1 MSFSSFNTVSR
12 IVHEWGCLESL
23 PEEIA
28 LCGLK
33 KAKVLIVT
41 DPGIVAAGIPDRVSS
56 ILSRSGHVCAVF
68 SAIRSD
74 PPMEDARASAAFA
87 KEYKPDLIVGTGGG
101 SSLDIAKLTSA
112 MMTNSGPIER
122 YAGMELIENPGV
134 PLILIPTTSGTGSEV
149 TSICVLSDT
158 ANRIKKGIVSRHLY
172 ARTVLLDPELTIGL
186 PPRITAITG
195 MDALVHAIE
204 SYTGRRATPFTDGL
218 NIEAI
223 HAIGCN
229 LRRAYVNGSD
239 QEARKA
245 MLYASCMAGMAF
257 SNTQNALDHA
267 LALALGGRYHLPHGL
282 LTAFICPWVMEFN
295 LGAAREKFIRIASAL
310 GEDGNRDGALG
321 PGGAAVE
328 AVRSLLRDLN
338 ISTRPSDYGV
348 RMDEFA
354 DIAKATVGAARLISN
369 NPREVTEKDVV
380 GLLEANW

>member
-1 MSFSSFNTVSR
+1 MNFTSFNTVSR
-12 IVHEWGCLESL
+12 IVHDWGCLESL
-23 PEEIA
+23 PEEIG

-41 DPGIVAAGIPDRVSS
+41 DPGIVAAGIPDRASS
-56 ILSRSGHVCAVF
+56 ILSRSGYACNVF

-74 PPMEDARASAAFA
+74 PPMEDAEAAVAFA
-87 KEYKPDLIVGTGGG
+87 KDYRPDLIVGMGGG

-112 MMTNSGPIER
+112 MLTNRGPAAR

-172 ARTVLLDPELTIGL
+172 ARTVLLDPELTVAL
-186 PPRITAITG
+186 PQRITAITG

-204 SYTGRRATPFTDGL
+204 SYTGRRATPFTDAL

-223 HAIGCN
+223 RAIGAN
-229 LRRAYVNGSD
+229 LRKAFANGGD

-295 LGAAREKFIRIASAL
+295 LDSAREKFIRIASAL
-310 GEDGNRDGALG
+310 GEDGERDGAR
-321 PGGAAVE
+321 AALE

-338 ISTRPSDYGV
+338 ISTRLSDYGV
-348 RMDEFA
+348 KQAEFPA
-354 DIAKATVGAARLISN
+354 IAEAAVGAARLISN
-369 NPREVTEKDVV
+369 NPREVTEKDVI